1 MQSKPKKRGLSAQ
14 LSLTILTVLLL
25 VIGLTGILAN
35 FVISRQFASYIQDQE
50 KARSENIVSD
60 LSGQWDVITKTWNQ
74 EYIHAVGMY
83 SLYDGYILKLYD
95 NEGKVIWD
103 AENHD
108 MALCSQVM
116 RDISTRMNKAKTF
129 GDFTTHHYDL
139 VYNGSRVG
147 YVSIKSYGPY
157 FFSESDFHFIR
168 ALNIVVL
175 LISLVAFAVSI
186 VTGLLLARRIVSP
199 ISKASKAAGRI
210 AGGEYGIVIESETDT
225 RELYELINAVNRLS
239 SALYDQ
245 ERSRRQ
251 LTSDIAHELRTP
263 LTSLGTHLEAMTSG
277 IWEPTEERL
286 KSCHE
291 EVERLGSIVKDLEL
305 LEKSESSNRQ
315 LSLESVDLWELMES
329 IVPSWEAQAKKQGIK
344 IQASGSPAIVCADRE
359 RMAQVVTNLLSNAV
373 KYTPPNDGTG
383 MVEIFV
389 YSQGDHAFIKVRD
402 NGIGI
407 EEDELDLIF
416 DRFYRTDKSRNRKT
430 GGAGIGLAIAKSIV
444 TAHGG
449 TIKAEREEA
458 KGSCFTVEIPQR

>member
-147 YVSIKSYGPY
+147 YVSIKSDGPS
-157 FFSESDFHFIR
+157 FFSESDSILY
-168 ALNIVVL
+168 AL
-175 LISLVAFAVSI
+175 
-186 VTGLLLARRIVSP
+186 
-199 ISKASKAAGRI
+199 
-210 AGGEYGIVIESETDT
+210 
-225 RELYELINAVNRLS
+225 
-239 SALYDQ
+239 
-245 ERSRRQ
+245 
-251 LTSDIAHELRTP
+251 
-263 LTSLGTHLEAMTSG
+263 
-277 IWEPTEERL
+277 
-286 KSCHE
+286 
-291 EVERLGSIVKDLEL
+291 
-305 LEKSESSNRQ
+305 
-315 LSLESVDLWELMES
+315 
-329 IVPSWEAQAKKQGIK
+329 
-344 IQASGSPAIVCADRE
+344 
-359 RMAQVVTNLLSNAV
+359 
-373 KYTPPNDGTG
+373 
-383 MVEIFV
+383 
-389 YSQGDHAFIKVRD
+389 
-402 NGIGI
+402 
-407 EEDELDLIF
+407 
-416 DRFYRTDKSRNRKT
+416 
-430 GGAGIGLAIAKSIV
+430 
-444 TAHGG
+444 
-449 TIKAEREEA
+449 
-458 KGSCFTVEIPQR
+458 